1 MSLLPLTLAAVN
13 ADRLRALETKT
24 VRAEGIDLNFLAL
37 PVEEIF
43 YRQLKFHEFDVSEMS
58 LSSYVLTLDQGDPP
72 FIAIPVFPSRYFRH
86 QSMFINEQSNIQK
99 PEDLKGKKIGI
110 PEYQITAAVWQRG
123 ILQDDYG
130 LDPRDVH
137 YFTGGVDSVGR
148 TEKVSLNLPEGITV
162 EPIGED
168 QTLSA
173 MLSAGELDAVFSAN
187 VPSCF
192 YADDHI
198 QRLFPD
204 YKAVEKEYFS
214 RTRIFPIMHVV
225 VVKRSVLN
233 KNPWVAGSLM
243 KAFEQS
249 LEIANTELMYRSSL
263 KTMLP
268 WLADH
273 VEETI
278 AAIGEN
284 FWNYGIEGNR
294 HVIDTFLR
302 YSYEQGLAQTHWKP
316 EEVFAPSATSSF
328 VI

>member
-1 MSLLPLTLAAVN
+1 
-13 ADRLRALETKT
+13 
-24 VRAEGIDLNFLAL
+24 
-37 PVEEIF
+37 
-43 YRQLKFHEFDVSEMS
+43 
-58 LSSYVLTLDQGDPP
+58 
-72 FIAIPVFPSRYFRH
+72 
-86 QSMFINEQSNIQK
+86 MFINEQSNIQK

-130 LDPRDVH
+130 LDPRDVL

-198 QRLFPD
+198 RRLFPD

-249 LEIANTELMYRSSL
+249 LEIANKELMYRSSL

-278 AAIGEN
+278 AAIGED
-284 FWNYGIEGNR
+284 FWKYGIEGNR

-302 YSYEQGLAQTHWKP
+302 YSYEQGLAQKHWKP